1 MKKTIFALIIFV
13 ILILACSCASTAT
26 QDFPE
31 WAGIFT
37 GVIPA
42 ADCPGISV
50 VAILKTNGTY
60 KITYQYID
68 RGDEL
73 FTYTGIF
80 TWDEKAKAITL
91 DSSNIPSYKVKGNF
105 LIHLD
110 MEGKEIEGKL
120 ADKYKLKRL

>member
-1 MKKTIFALIIFV
+1 MKKIVFALTIVFTAFFIFA
-13 ILILACSCASTAT
+13 CASTPT